1 MGAAATGP
9 AVTARPNPEGRD
21 TPMRHPNTVRRPM
34 RVLAG
39 LAAGV
44 LAGTLALSGCGL
56 GEREQTTEVDAGSVD
71 ADALKGEKFVVG
83 SKDFDENILLG
94 KMTLLMLS
102 AAGAEVTDKTN
113 IKGSVT
119 TRTALQSGDIDIY
132 WDYTGTGWITYLKQ
146 TKPIPDATQQYE
158 AVRDEDL
165 KQNKIVWFPPAKLD
179 NTYAI
184 GVKEETAEELGL
196 ETLSDLAELTKTKP
210 DEATMCVESEF
221 AGRDD
226 GFPGMVK
233 AYDMKFKSPPSNLEL
248 NVIYSALD
256 KQDPCKFGEIFSTD
270 GRVSSLKLKALVDDK
285 KFFPIYNGAICVRQ
299 ETAEKYPKLEEVM
312 APLVETLDSETIT
325 ELNKRVSVDG
335 ESADDVAKEYLAD
348 KGFVK

>member
-1 MGAAATGP
+1 M
-9 AVTARPNPEGRD
+9 RD
-21 TPMRHPNTVRRPM
+21 LTSVRRPL
-34 RVLAG
+34 RVVAA

-56 GEREQTTEVDAGSVD
+56 GERESTTDVDAGSVD
-71 ADALKGEKFVVG
+71 ADALKGAKFVVG

-94 KMTLLMLS
+94 KMTLLMLK
-102 AAGAEVTDKTN
+102 AAGADVTDKTN

-146 TKPIPDATQQYE
+146 TKPIPDATKQYE
-158 AVRDEDL
+158 AVRDGDL
-165 KQNKIVWFPPAKLD
+165 QQNKIVWYPPAKLD

-184 GVKEETAEELGL
+184 GVKEDKAKELGV

-226 GFPGMVK
+226 GFPGMAK
-233 AYDMKFKSPPSNLEL
+233 AYDMQFKSKPSNLEL
-248 NVIYSALD
+248 NVIYSAID
-256 KQDPCKFGEIFSTD
+256 KQDPCNFGEIFSTD
-270 GRVSSLKLKALVDDK
+270 GRVKSLKLKALTDDK
-285 KFFPIYNGAICVRQ
+285 KFFPIYNGAICVRKD
-299 ETAEKYPKLEEVM
+299 TADKYPKLEEVM
-312 APLVETLDSETIT
+312 APLVEKLDSQTMVD
-325 ELNKRVSVDG
+325 LNKKVSVDG

-348 KGFVK
+348 EGFVK

>member
-1 MGAAATGP
+1 M
-9 AVTARPNPEGRD
+9 RD
-21 TPMRHPNTVRRPM
+21 QITFRRPL
-34 RVLAG
+34 RVVAA

-56 GEREQTTEVDAGSVD
+56 GEREETTEVDAGSVD
-71 ADALKGEKFVVG
+71 AEALKGAKFVVG

-146 TKPIPDATQQYE
+146 TTPIPDAQQQYD
-158 AVRDEDL
+158 AVKDADL
-165 KQNKIVWFPPAKLD
+165 QQNKIVWFPPAELD

-184 GVKEETAEELGL
+184 GVNEEKAEELGV
-196 ETLSDLAELTKTKP
+196 ETLSDLAELTKSKP

-233 AYDMKFKSPPSNLEL
+233 AYDMQFKAQPSNLEL
-248 NVIYSALD
+248 NVIYSAID
-256 KQDPCKFGEIFSTD
+256 KEDPCVFGEIFTTD
-270 GRVSSLKLKALVDDK
+270 GRVSSLKLKALEDDK
-285 KFFPIYNGAICVRQ
+285 KFFPRYNGAICVRQ
-299 ETAEKYPKLEEVM
+299 ETADEYPKLEEVM
-312 APLVETLDSETIT
+312 APLVETLDSKTIT
-325 ELNKRVSVDG
+325 DLNKRVSVDG